1 MSMAPLPAFALDSR
15 AKLQRL
21 ACAMMKKC
29 EKTHPS
35 SGLRCSMLLAAFSSA
50 LVVGCTYRSINPQA
64 SLADVRSN
72 NGYYELHDAGPGTAK
87 VVVRTAGTA
96 FPAHFSISTAAQ
108 ACQQFS
114 DLGDVSFAGRG
125 LVYPWIANA
134 IQRGHRTEPFIVY
147 EAKPGEPIQVRG
159 YRSGH
164 CGPLVSKFTPRDGRA
179 YTVDFVWGGKPE
191 CQLVVMDATDPDTPV
206 PVQAQPI
213 VGCPVAAR

>member
-1 MSMAPLPAFALDSR
+1 MQFVL
-15 AKLQRL
+15 
-21 ACAMMKKC
+21 
-29 EKTHPS
+29 
-35 SGLRCSMLLAAFSSA
+35 
-50 LVVGCTYRSINPQA
+50 VGCTYRSINLEA

-72 NGYYELHDAGPGTAK
+72 NGYYELRDVGPGTAK

-96 FPAHFSISTAAQ
+96 FPAHFSISTAALS
-108 ACQQFS
+108 CQQFS

-134 IQRGHRTEPFIVY
+134 IQHGHRTEPFIVY
-147 EAKPGEPIQVRG
+147 EAKPGVPIQVRGYGSWADGSGVG

-164 CGPLVSKFTPRDGRA
+164 CGPLVTKFTPQDGRA

-213 VGCPVAAR
+213 GGCPVAAR